1 MTQTKHKT
9 LPCSAGES
17 RIAILRFAIASLR
30 IAQPMARFAAKRIR
44 KGIAARRHG
53 RRDGGRVHQ
62 NMKGILSGTSPFQ
75 GAFLPSTACLGG
87 GMVTAP
93 WELTMAALPSTIAA
107 EMSLRIV
114 GGTATAIARGSAC
127 GASHEVCLLAKAD
140 SLTDHGRGMK
150 PLHPLPGPDALWHE
164 FFFEPI
170 PCDRQN
176 EANLM

>member
-1 MTQTKHKT
+1 M
-9 LPCSAGES
+9 
-17 RIAILRFAIASLR
+17 
-30 IAQPMARFAAKRIR
+30 
-44 KGIAARRHG
+44 
-53 RRDGGRVHQ
+53 
-62 NMKGILSGTSPFQ
+62 
-75 GAFLPSTACLGG
+75 PSTACLGG

-140 SLTDHGRGMK
+140 SLTDHGRGHDAAS
-150 PLHPLPGPDALWHE
+150 PTPDRTHE